1 MSKDNV
7 VALENPSVK
16 AHDPL
21 TEVLRRGASKLLAQA
36 IEAEVETLL
45 AQYADRHDEQGRQA
59 VVRNAYLPER
69 DVQTGIGA
77 VPVKV
82 PRVCDRSH
90 SGICFHLGILP
101 PYLRRSR
108 SIEELWGVTIFGTE
122 SYAKH
127 ATPY

>member
-45 AQYADRHDEQGRQA
+45 AQYADRRDEQGRQA
-59 VVRNAYLPER
+59 VVRNGYLPER

-77 VPVKV
+77 VAVKV
-82 PRVCDRSH
+82 PRVRDRSH
-90 SGICFHLGILP
+90 SGIRFHSGILP
-101 PYLRRSR
+101 PYL
-108 SIEELWGVTIFGTE
+108 
-122 SYAKH
+122 
-127 ATPY
+127 